1 MIEIGKL
8 LKFQNLTV
16 NLKNTNGKEMYG
28 ADIVTII
35 NKAIDNNE
43 ENKVQKDNEGNYI
56 ENENSIKVELTLLS
70 TNEDGEEVEVVY
82 PMETLEK
89 AGLNEFI
96 SRFGLTTFECTNI
109 EYNSQNKVSKISI
122 KQLEK

>member
-1 MIEIGKL
+1 
-8 LKFQNLTV
+8 
-16 NLKNTNGKEMYG
+16 MYG
-28 ADIVTII
+28 ADVLTII

-96 SRFGLTTFECTNI
+96 SRFETNNI
-109 EYNSQNKVSKISI
+109 LNVQILNIIHKI
-122 KQLEK
+122 K

>member
-1 MIEIGKL
+1 
-8 LKFQNLTV
+8 
-16 NLKNTNGKEMYG
+16 
-28 ADIVTII
+28 
-35 NKAIDNNE
+35 
-43 ENKVQKDNEGNYI
+43 
-56 ENENSIKVELTLLS
+56 
-70 TNEDGEEVEVVY
+70 
-82 PMETLEK
+82 METLEK

>member
-1 MIEIGKL
+1 
-8 LKFQNLTV
+8 
-16 NLKNTNGKEMYG
+16 MYG
-28 ADIVTII
+28 ADELTIM